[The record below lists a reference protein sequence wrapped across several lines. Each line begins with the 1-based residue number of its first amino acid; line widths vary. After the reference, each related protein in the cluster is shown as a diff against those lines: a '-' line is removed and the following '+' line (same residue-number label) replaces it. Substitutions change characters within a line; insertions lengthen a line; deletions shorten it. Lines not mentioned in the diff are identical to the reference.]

1 MHRILIPLIVS
12 LIFFGISACSD
23 DDDGEPDKLDLL
35 NASSW
40 LGEVEIE
47 ELDYDS
53 NNNLIRQEIYTLD
66 EGLFNLIVLN
76 DDKTALI
83 KYQCDKTECNGNEY
97 NGKWELIHNT
107 LKVVINR
114 EELNA
119 LSDLIVMEGDVVQIS
134 DPELIIEVV
143 FDAPST
149 SVAKRIRRLKYI
161 SVG

>member
-1 MHRILIPLIVS
+1 MYRILMPLIVS
-12 LIFFGISACSD
+12 IIFFGISSCSD
-23 DDDGEPDKLDLL
+23 DDDEPGKLDSL

-53 NNNLIRQEIYTLD
+53 NNSLIRQEIYTTD

-119 LSDLIVMEGDVVQIS
+119 LSDLIVIEGDIVQIS
-134 DPELIIEVV
+134 APELIIEVV

-149 SVAKRIRRLKYI
+149 SVAKRVRRLKYI